1 MHAAMSNTQMTT
13 STHPTQEEIAL
24 ALEELSLLIPPLS
37 DAEIDEMA
45 RLNEARRYHHHS
57 CHEI

>member
-1 MHAAMSNTQMTT
+1 MNNTQTES
-13 STHPTQEEIAL
+13 STHPTTDEIAL
-24 ALEELSLLIPPLS
+24 ALEELSLLIPPLT

-45 RLNEARRYHHHS
+45 RLNEARRYHHHA